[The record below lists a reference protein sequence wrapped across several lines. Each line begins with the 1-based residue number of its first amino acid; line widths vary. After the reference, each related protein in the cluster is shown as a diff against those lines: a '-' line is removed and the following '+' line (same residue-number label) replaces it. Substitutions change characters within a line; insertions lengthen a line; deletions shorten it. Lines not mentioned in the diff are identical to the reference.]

1 MKISKIKSA
10 LIKANRAEERCFKAE
25 SELFL
30 ECQKLCNYPLNFC
43 QYQPSDGFCLV
54 FDTDKVKDVDISVKS
69 FIDLVSKL
77 KRKLELEDIISTF

>member
-1 MKISKIKSA
+1 MNIQKVKSA
-10 LIKANRAEERCFKAE
+10 LTKANKAEERFYTAE
-25 SELFL
+25 SELFI

-54 FDTDKVKDVDISVKS
+54 FDTDEVEDVDISVSS
-69 FIDLVSKL
+69 FIDLVSKV

>member
-1 MKISKIKSA
+1 MSIQKVKSA
-10 LIKANRAEERCFKAE
+10 LIKANKAEERLFSAE
-25 SELFL
+25 SELFI
-30 ECQKLCNYPLNFC
+30 ECQKLCNYPLEFC

-54 FDTDKVKDVDISVKS
+54 FNTDKVKDVDISVRS

>member
-1 MKISKIKSA
+1 MEISKIKSA
-10 LIKANRAEERCFKAE
+10 LIKANEAEERCFKAE

>member
-1 MKISKIKSA
+1 MSIQKVESA
-10 LIKANRAEERCFKAE
+10 LIKANKAEERFYHAE

-30 ECQKLCNYPLNFC
+30 ECQQLCNYPLKFC

-54 FDTDKVKDVDISVKS
+54 FDTDEFKDIDISVRS

-77 KRKLELEDIISTF
+77 KRKLELKDIISTF

>member
-1 MKISKIKSA
+1 MNTQKIKSA
-10 LIKANRAEERCFKAE
+10 LIKANKAEERFHTAE

-54 FDTDKVKDVDISVKS
+54 FDTDNIKDVDISVKS

>member
-1 MKISKIKSA
+1 MDTQKIKSA
-10 LIKANRAEERCFKAE
+10 LIKANEAEERLYTAE
-25 SELFL
+25 SELFI
-30 ECQKLCNYPLNFC
+30 ECQKLCNHPLNFC

-77 KRKLELEDIISTF
+77 KRKLELKDIISTF

>member
-1 MKISKIKSA
+1 MSIQTVKSA
-10 LIKANRAEERCFKAE
+10 LIKANKAEGRFSIAE
-25 SELFL
+25 SELFI

-43 QYQPSDGFCLV
+43 QYQPSDGFCLI
-54 FDTDKVKDVDISVKS
+54 FDTDKVKDVDISVRS